1 MASLS
6 GARIVKEVPGGV
18 SLDASVRKGWNK
30 LNLRLTTRFRTSLC
44 VHCDH
49 QTREKMDRK
58 HTCRYENMP
67 FHGPTREEVKDLK
80 MANIKEPVTLHA
92 LEEQHKARLEQ
103 SRSVSLVKSH
113 LRCGYCTLCKY
124 GVAHLSESPWAAIHY
139 PIRPRV
145 LITSSSCRKRRR
157 KCWSHTAR
165 WHVGKTWEWLFTQCG
180 WAPTTF

>member
-1 MASLS
+1 MLPGVRCLLHSPWVPGRAIDNISLVSYNILKKNRKNGKVNEKPQKSKGFLNSMASLS

-124 GVAHLSESPWAAIHY
+124 GVAHLSESP
-139 PIRPRV
+139 
-145 LITSSSCRKRRR
+145 
-157 KCWSHTAR
+157 
-165 WHVGKTWEWLFTQCG
+165 
-180 WAPTTF
+180 